1 MSSIPKVDKS
11 KYNHK
16 KSFAWVDSQW
26 EKFMNE
32 QKEMKRVITQ
42 LQEDLLTCNKY
53 FQKQREELEKSNENF
68 RRLERLYTFGTPT
81 DGLEVGSPE
90 DYGYSEKTEK
100 YIYESP
106 DNGRTI
112 YRREFGKDERVLVE
126 GFRSGHDRWE
136 EVPRIPED
144 EDSPQLELFPP
155 NDLY

>member
-11 KYNHK
+11 KYNHN

-32 QKEMKRVITQ
+32 QKEMKRVIAQ

-53 FQKQREELEKSNENF
+53 FQKQREELEKSKENF

-81 DGLEVGSPE
+81 DGYEVGPW
-90 DYGYSEKTEK
+90 DTEETKK

-112 YRREFGKDERVLVE
+112 YRREFGKEERVLME
-126 GFRSGHDRWE
+126 GFISGHIKWE
-136 EVPRIPED
+136 EVPRIPE
-144 EDSPQLELFPP
+144 EENPNQLNLF
-155 NDLY
+155 ND